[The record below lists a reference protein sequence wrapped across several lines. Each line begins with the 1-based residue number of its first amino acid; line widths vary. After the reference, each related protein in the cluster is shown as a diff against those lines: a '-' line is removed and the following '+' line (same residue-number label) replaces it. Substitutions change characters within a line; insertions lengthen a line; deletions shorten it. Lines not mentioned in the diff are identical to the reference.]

1 MAGLLCAG
9 LDRWRAWSLSE
20 EWRTSQ
26 LVSRLI
32 YITYSMEHSPS
43 GEASSQEIPSHFV
56 ESEGSLPHSQVPATC
71 PYPEPVRSSP
81 YPHIP
86 LLKIRLNIIL
96 PSTPGS
102 PKWST
107 LHFASRNFCLAS
119 LCEFLHRF
127 NPLNAELNPICPL
140 LELIGAHHIL
150 HVSRIRVKRNWFTW
164 LTL

>member
-1 MAGLLCAG
+1 MHGVYQKSDVRRSLLAD
-9 LDRWRAWSLSE
+9 LFTLLTPWSTVLLEKLAVKKFPPILWNPKVHYRIHKCPPPVPILSQFDSVH
-20 EWRTSQ
+20 T
-26 LVSRLI
+26 
-32 YITYSMEHSPS
+32 
-43 GEASSQEIPSHFV
+43 
-56 ESEGSLPHSQVPATC
+56 PHM
-71 PYPEPVRSSP
+71 
-81 YPHIP
+81 P
-86 LLKIRLNIIL
+86 LQKIRLNIIL

-150 HVSRIRVKRNWFTW
+150 HVSRIRVKRN
-164 LTL
+164 